1 MSLKIENN
9 PIRTTDENKNILDY
23 SKCCDKKSKNSLS
36 SQLIHDFIFLVC
48 FVLFEL
54 IFILVHGLKNSN
66 NFISFLAGFLIL
78 MFSIYTLNIIEK
90 TNQNGKVLARITYI
104 FGMLLIIFSFLGFI
118 IN

>member
-1 MSLKIENN
+1 MH
-9 PIRTTDENKNILDY
+9 R
-23 SKCCDKKSKNSLS
+23 
-36 SQLIHDFIFLVC
+36 
-48 FVLFEL
+48 
-54 IFILVHGLKNSN
+54 LKNSN